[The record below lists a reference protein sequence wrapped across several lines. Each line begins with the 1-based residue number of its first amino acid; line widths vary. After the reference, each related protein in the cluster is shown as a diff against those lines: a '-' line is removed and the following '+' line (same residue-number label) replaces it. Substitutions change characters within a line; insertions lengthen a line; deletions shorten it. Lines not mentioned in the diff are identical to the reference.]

1 MTFMNKNPS
10 KEIMK
15 RTKLHNKF
23 LNGRTDENK
32 TWYSSQRK
40 YWVSLLRIYY
50 CKCLNEKDVSENKSF
65 WKTVESFLSGKIVSK
80 EQIFLVENDEII
92 CEDRKVAESMNSFFS
107 NIFFFCKKS

>member
-32 TWYSSQRK
+32 T
-40 YWVSLLRIYY
+40 
-50 CKCLNEKDVSENKSF
+50 
-65 WKTVESFLSGKIVSK
+65 
-80 EQIFLVENDEII
+80 
-92 CEDRKVAESMNSFFS
+92 
-107 NIFFFCKKS
+107 